1 MKNKWLL
8 IAILLSFIMILGGC
22 NQTVDGEYSF
32 LNASFESG
40 TLKNW
45 EEDGDAFTDAGVV
58 LNDKDENGNRF
69 NQTGEFL
76 FYGKK
81 AGLSK
86 TGFMLSEKFQ
96 LKGNGKIGFLISGG
110 ANVDLCYVSLID
122 SRGNELATRANL
134 NFDESSPNTL
144 HRVILDGSSHI
155 GKTVQIKIID
165 NDNNTDNYNYINVDD
180 FIVNYQG
187 VEDQVGKVH
196 DAYQYVLENLN
207 TVNPTYRHTYHAA
220 SPIGWSNDPNGLIWF
235 NGEGHLFHQFNPY
248 ASSWGP
254 MHWGHQTTKD
264 FVKWELQPVALA
276 PDQKYDQDFGC
287 FSGTAIEKDGKL
299 YLMYTGVANNQQTQN
314 LAVSEDGINFEKL
327 TRNPVI
333 STIEVPIGVSTAD
346 FRDPKVFYHDGY
358 YYCLIGTK
366 ANGYGMV
373 VLYRSSNLTSWDYVG
388 KVMNNNNPQAP
399 NFLQLNGVYECPDF
413 IELNNQEILIVSPQN
428 LPRDKTKFENIHS
441 VVYMVGGIDYQTGKF
456 NYDEFQEFDGGFD
469 FYAAQTMI
477 TPDGRTIMLA
487 WMQMWD
493 RTLVT
498 QAHNWVG
505 AYTLPRELTY
515 KDGHIYQAPVREIE
529 NYRQNEVSYQNK
541 TINGNLVLPQI
552 SGKTV
557 ELELEIEVGSASK
570 VGVKLFKGTE
580 NETLVYY
587 DALSQTVIFDRGNSG
602 ETISGAEINRQTR
615 SADVSLN
622 NGILKLRIFLDVSSV
637 EVFINDGYIT
647 MTGNV
652 YPGLN
657 DTGIEFFTVGG
668 SSILKQI
675 SKYDIIVK

>member
-1 MKNKWLL
+1 MKNKW
-8 IAILLSFIMILGGC
+8 IVSAILFAITLALGGC
-22 NQTVDGEYSF
+22 TSTVAGEYTF

-40 TLKNW
+40 TLKGW
-45 EEDGDAFTDAGVV
+45 ETSGDAFSNSGIV
-58 LNDKDENGNRF
+58 LNDKDENGERF
-69 NQTGEFL
+69 NQAGEFL

-81 AGLSK
+81 AGFSK
-86 TGFMLSEKFQ
+86 TGFMLSEKFK
-96 LKGNGKIGFLISGG
+96 LKGNGKIGFLLSG
-110 ANVDLCYVSLID
+110 AKNNALCYVALID
-122 SRGNELATRANL
+122 SRGNELAIRANSD
-134 NFDESSPNTL
+134 FDESSPNTL
-144 HRVILDGSSHI
+144 HRVIIDASAHL
-155 GKTVQIKIID
+155 GKTVQIKVID
-165 NDNNTDNYNYINVDD
+165 NDSKIDDYNYINVDD

-187 VEDQVGKVH
+187 VEDQVGKVY

-207 TVNPTYRHTYHAA
+207 TVNPTYRHTYHAI

-254 MHWGHQTTKD
+254 MHWGHYTTKD

-276 PDQKYDQDFGC
+276 PDQDYDQDLGC

-327 TRNPVI
+327 NRNPVI
-333 STIEVPIGVSTAD
+333 STIEVPSGVSTAD

-366 ANGYGMV
+366 ANGYGMI

-388 KVMNNNNPQAP
+388 KVMNNHNPLAP
-399 NFLQLNGVYECPDF
+399 HFLQLSGVYECPDF
-413 IELNNQEILIVSPQN
+413 VTIDGQEILIVSPQN
-428 LPRDKTKFENIHS
+428 LPKEGNQFENIHS
-441 VVYMVGGIDYQTGKF
+441 VVYMVGEMDYQSGRYD
-456 NYDEFQEFDGGFD
+456 YDEFVEFDGGFD
-469 FYAAQTMI
+469 FYAAQTMQ

-515 KDGHIYQAPVREIE
+515 QDGHVYQTPVREIID
-529 NYRQNEVSYQNK
+529 YRTNAVSYQNK
-541 TINGNLVLPQI
+541 TVNGSLTLPQI

-557 ELELEIEVGSASK
+557 ELELEIEVGSSSK
-570 VGVKLFKGTE
+570 VGVKLFKGE
-580 NETLVYY
+580 ANETLVYY
-587 DALSQTVIFDRGNSG
+587 DALSQTVVFDRSNSG
-602 ETISGAEINRQTR
+602 KTISGAEMNRSTR
-615 SADVSLN
+615 NVDVVLH

-637 EVFINDGYIT
+637 EVFINDGYMT

-652 YPGLN
+652 YP
-657 DTGIEFFTVGG
+657 DQKCIIQF
-668 SSILKQI
+668 SYSLKQVN
-675 SKYDIIVK
+675 KYDILVNK